1 MAEKE
6 ILDVVRDVVADGLL
20 DEQGVETIL
29 AAARERSEKQPLTTK
44 ERSEIMSIV
53 RDRMKGL
60 TFNKLPLPL
69 RVLSILLIVSGVL
82 GIASAIMSL
91 LPMINSGFLEE
102 KLGEI
107 TTTTAVVI
115 VLAAVCS
122 FVSTVLSLLVGL
134 RLVRGLRGAASAL
147 INVNI
152 AITVVSLVCQL
163 MLYGIGWHLVFGF
176 VQIGVQSALS
186 AYLNPSL
193 TNESNLHAG
202 LRKLDTEVHAEQGTL
217 GLADP
222 GEGYI
227 RLDFF
232 NLFWTFIVGSVIGL
246 IVEIIF
252 HMVVVEPGVYQ
263 DRAGL
268 LWGPFSPIYG
278 VGAVLMTIALNRFKD
293 RNIVFIFVVC
303 TIIGGGFEYFVSWF
317 MEVAFGA
324 TAWDYSDQ
332 FLGDV
337 FGGRTCLLFASMFGF
352 LGTVWIKLLLP
363 LFLRLFNL
371 IPWKWRY
378 SVTLVCAALM
388 LVNCVMTLQAL
399 DNWGARKAGHVPT
412 TGIEQFYAEH
422 FNDEVM
428 ANRFQSMT
436 IDPDKSV
443 RASSQQD
450 DASQATGDA
459 GSSGSSS
466 SSSASASA
474 SGSAAASGSASEAS
488 ASGSSAASKQP

>member
-1 MAEKE
+1 MAEKD
-6 ILDVVRDVVADGLL
+6 ILDVARDAVADGLL

-29 AAARERSEKQPLTTK
+29 AAARKRSKDQPLTTK
-44 ERSEIMSIV
+44 ERASIMRIV
-53 RDRMKGL
+53 RERSRGMA
-60 TFNKLPLPL
+60 FSKLPLPL
-69 RVLSILLIVSGVL
+69 RLLSIFLIVSGAFGVAG
-82 GIASAIMSL
+82 GIVAL
-91 LPMINSGFLEE
+91 LPVFNSDLLERA
-102 KLGEI
+102 LGSI
-107 TTTTAVVI
+107 TATTAAVI
-115 VLAAVCS
+115 AIAAACS
-122 FVSTVLSLLVGL
+122 FISAVLSVAVGL
-134 RLVRGLRGAASAL
+134 RLIKGLRGAASAL

-152 AITVVSLVCQL
+152 AVTVVSLVCGF
-163 MLYGIGWHLVFGF
+163 MLFGIGWELLFNF
-176 VQIGVQSALS
+176 VQLVAQIALS
-186 AYLNPSL
+186 SYLNPAL
-193 TNESNLHAG
+193 ANESNLKAG
-202 LRKLDTEVHAEQGTL
+202 LRRLDTEVHAQRGTL

-232 NLFWTFIVGSVIGL
+232 NLFWTFMVGSVVGL

-293 RNIVFIFVVC
+293 RNIVFIFIAC
-303 TIIGGGFEYFVSWF
+303 TIIGGAFEYFVSWF

-337 FGGRTCLLFASMFGF
+337 FGGRTCLLFASMFGL
-352 LGTVWIKLLLP
+352 LGTVWIKFLLP
-363 LFLRLFNL
+363 LFLRGFNL

-378 SVTLVCAALM
+378 SVTLVCASLM

-412 TGIEQFYAEH
+412 TGIEKFYAEN
-422 FNDEVM
+422 FDDEFM

-436 IDPDKSV
+436 IDPEKSV
-443 RASSQQD
+443 RA
-450 DASQATGDA
+450 
-459 GSSGSSS
+459 
-466 SSSASASA
+466 
-474 SGSAAASGSASEAS
+474 
-488 ASGSSAASKQP
+488 

>member
-1 MAEKE
+1 MAEKD
-6 ILDVVRDVVADGLL
+6 ILEVTRDVVADGSL
-20 DEQGVETIL
+20 DEKGVETIL
-29 AAARERSEKQPLTTK
+29 AAARERSKEQPLTTK
-44 ERSEIMSIV
+44 ERGEVMKIV
-53 RDRMKGL
+53 RNRMKGL
-60 TFNKLPLPL
+60 TFDKLPTPL
-69 RVLSILLIVSGVL
+69 RVLSIILIV
-82 GIASAIMSL
+82 ASALSIVAGIGAL
-91 LPMINSGFLEE
+91 LPLFNSDFLEQNLS
-102 KLGEI
+102 KI
-107 TTTTAVVI
+107 TTTTALVI
-115 VLAAVCS
+115 GLAATCS
-122 FVSTVLSLLVGL
+122 FVSTVLSLVIGV
-134 RLVRGLRGAASAL
+134 RLIRGKRGAASAL

-152 AITVVSLVCQL
+152 AVSVISLICEF
-163 MLYGIGWHLVFGF
+163 MLYGIGFWLLFNFG
-176 VQIGVQSALS
+176 VIAAQIALS
-186 AYLNPSL
+186 TYLNPSL
-193 TNESNLHAG
+193 TNESNLEAG
-202 LRKLDTEVHAEQGTL
+202 LRELDIEVHAEQGTL

-222 GEGYI
+222 GKGYI

-232 NLFWTFIVGSVIGL
+232 NLFWTFMVGSFIGL
-246 IVEIIF
+246 IVEIIW
-252 HMVVVEPGVYQ
+252 HMVVVDPGVYQ

-278 VGAVLMTIALNRFKD
+278 VGAVLMTMALNRFKD
-293 RNIVFIFVVC
+293 RNIIFVFVVC

-332 FLGDV
+332 FLGDL
-337 FGGRTCLLFASMFGF
+337 FGGRTCLLFASMFGI

-363 LFLRLFNL
+363 IFLKLFNK
-371 IPWKWRY
+371 IPWRWRT

-443 RASSQQD
+443 RA
-450 DASQATGDA
+450 
-459 GSSGSSS
+459 
-466 SSSASASA
+466 
-474 SGSAAASGSASEAS
+474 
-488 ASGSSAASKQP
+488 

>member
-1 MAEKE
+1 MAEKDIME
-6 ILDVVRDVVADGLL
+6 VARDVVADGML

-29 AAARERSEKQPLTTK
+29 AAARERSGDRPLTTK
-44 ERSEIMSIV
+44 ERTEIMGIV
-53 RDRMKGL
+53 RDRTKGL
-60 TFNKLPLPL
+60 AFSKLPMPL
-69 RVLSILLIVSGVL
+69 RILSVLLIVAGALGVASGIV
-82 GIASAIMSL
+82 AL

-102 KLGEI
+102 ALGKV
-107 TTTTAVVI
+107 TATTAVVI
-115 VLAAVCS
+115 AIAAVCS
-122 FVSTVLSLLVGL
+122 FASAVLSFFVGV
-134 RLVRGLRGAASAL
+134 RLIRGLRGAASAL

-152 AITVVSLVCQL
+152 AVTVVSLICEF
-163 MLYGIGWHLVFGF
+163 MLYGIDWLLLFNF
-176 VQIGVQSALS
+176 VQLAAQIALS

-193 TNESNLHAG
+193 ANESNLQAG
-202 LRKLDTEVHAEQGTL
+202 LRKLDTEVHAQQGTL

-232 NLFWTFIVGSVIGL
+232 NLFWTFMVGSFIGL

-278 VGAVLMTIALNRFKD
+278 VGAVLMTMALNRFKD

-317 MEVAFGA
+317 MEIAFGA

-332 FLGDV
+332 FLGDI
-337 FGGRTCLLFASMFGF
+337 FGGRTCLLFASMFGL

-363 LFLRLFNL
+363 LFLKVFNL
-371 IPWKWRY
+371 IPWKWRS

-388 LVNCVMTLQAL
+388 LVNAVMTLQAL
-399 DNWGARKAGHVPT
+399 DNWGARQAGHVPT
-412 TGIEQFYAEH
+412 TGIEQFYAEN

-443 RASSQQD
+443 RA
-450 DASQATGDA
+450 
-459 GSSGSSS
+459 
-466 SSSASASA
+466 
-474 SGSAAASGSASEAS
+474 
-488 ASGSSAASKQP
+488 

>member
-1 MAEKE
+1 MAEKGIME
-6 ILDVVRDVVADGLL
+6 VARDVVADGTL

-29 AAARERSEKQPLTTK
+29 AAARERSGDRPLTTK
-44 ERSEIMSIV
+44 ERTEIMGIV
-53 RDRMKGL
+53 RDRTKGL
-60 TFNKLPLPL
+60 AFSKLPMPL
-69 RVLSILLIVSGVL
+69 RILSVLLIVAGALGVASGIV
-82 GIASAIMSL
+82 AL

-102 KLGEI
+102 ALGKV
-107 TTTTAVVI
+107 TATTAVVI
-115 VLAAVCS
+115 AIAAVCS
-122 FVSTVLSLLVGL
+122 FVSAVLSFFVGV
-134 RLVRGLRGAASAL
+134 RLIRGLRGAASAL
-147 INVNI
+147 VNMNI
-152 AITVVSLVCQL
+152 AVAAVSLVCEF
-163 MLYGIGWHLVFGF
+163 MLYGIGWLLLFGC
-176 VQIGVQSALS
+176 VQLAAQIALS

-193 TNESNLHAG
+193 ANESSLQAG
-202 LRKLDTEVHAEQGTL
+202 LRELDTEVHAQQGTL

-232 NLFWTFIVGSVIGL
+232 NLFWTFMVGSFIGL

-278 VGAVLMTIALNRFKD
+278 VGAVLMTMALNRFKD

-317 MEVAFGA
+317 MEIAFGA

-332 FLGDV
+332 FLGDI
-337 FGGRTCLLFASMFGF
+337 FGGRTCLLFASMFGL

-371 IPWKWRY
+371 IPWKWRS

-388 LVNCVMTLQAL
+388 LVNAVMTLQAL
-399 DNWGARKAGHVPT
+399 DNWGARRAGHVPT
-412 TGIEQFYAEH
+412 TGIEQFYAEN

-443 RASSQQD
+443 RA
-450 DASQATGDA
+450 
-459 GSSGSSS
+459 
-466 SSSASASA
+466 
-474 SGSAAASGSASEAS
+474 
-488 ASGSSAASKQP
+488 

>member
-1 MAEKE
+1 MAE
-6 ILDVVRDVVADGLL
+6 IDVLEVTRDAVADGLL
-20 DEQGVETIL
+20 DKQDVETIL
-29 AAARERSEKQPLTTK
+29 TAARERSKEQPLTTK
-44 ERSEIMSIV
+44 ERSEIMKIV
-53 RDRMKGL
+53 RNRMKGL
-60 TFNKLPLPL
+60 AFSELPTPL
-69 RVLSILLIVSGVL
+69 RVLSVLLIIAGGLGVAA
-82 GIASAIMSL
+82 GIVAL

-102 KLGEI
+102 QLGKI
-107 TTTTAVVI
+107 TATTALVI

-122 FVSTVLSLLVGL
+122 FASAVLSFLIGL
-134 RLVRGLRGAASAL
+134 RLIKGMRGAASIL

-152 AITVVSLVCQL
+152 AVGIVALVCEF
-163 MLYGIGWHLVFGF
+163 MLYGISWLLLFSF
-176 VQIGVQSALS
+176 VAIAAQIALS

-193 TNESNLHAG
+193 ENETNLHAG

-232 NLFWTFIVGSVIGL
+232 NLFWTFMVGSFVGL

-278 VGAVLMTIALNRFKD
+278 IGAVLMTIALNRFKD

-324 TAWDYSDQ
+324 QAWDYSNE
-332 FLGDV
+332 FLGDL

-363 LFLRLFNL
+363 IFLKVFNL
-371 IPWKWRY
+371 IPWKWRS
-378 SVTLVCAALM
+378 SVTLVVAAFM
-388 LVNCVMTLQAL
+388 LVNAVMTLQAL
-399 DNWGARKAGHVPT
+399 DNWGARKAGHVPAP
-412 TGIEQFYAEH
+412 GIEQFYAEH
-422 FNDEVM
+422 FNDDYM

-443 RASSQQD
+443 RA
-450 DASQATGDA
+450 
-459 GSSGSSS
+459 
-466 SSSASASA
+466 
-474 SGSAAASGSASEAS
+474 
-488 ASGSSAASKQP
+488 

>member
-1 MAEKE
+1 MAEKDIYE
-6 ILDVVRDVVADGLL
+6 VTREVVADGSLT
-20 DEQGVETIL
+20 EQGVETIL
-29 AAARERSEKQPLTTK
+29 AAARERSKEKPLTSK
-44 ERSEIMSIV
+44 ERSKIMNIV
-53 RDRMKGL
+53 RNRMKGL
-60 TFNKLPLPL
+60 AFAKLPVPL
-69 RVLSILLIVSGVL
+69 RILSVFLIISGVL
-82 GIASAIMSL
+82 GIIFGVITLVDA
-91 LPMINSGFLEE
+91 INSGLLA
-102 KLGEI
+102 KALDKI
-107 TTTTAVVI
+107 TITTAVVI
-115 VLAAVCS
+115 AIAVVCS
-122 FVSTVLSLLVGL
+122 FASAVLSFLIGL
-134 RLVRGLRGAASAL
+134 RLIRGMRGAASAL

-152 AITVVSLVCQL
+152 AITVVSLVCGY
-163 MLYGIGWHLVFGF
+163 MFYGIGPVLLFNL
-176 VQIGVQSALS
+176 VQIAAQVALS
-186 AYLNPSL
+186 TYLNPSL
-193 TNESNLHAG
+193 VNENNLQAG
-202 LRKLDTEVHAEQGTL
+202 LRKLDTEVHAERGTL

-232 NLFWTFIVGSVIGL
+232 NLFWTFMVGSVIGL

-293 RNIVFIFVVC
+293 RNIIFIFIVC
-303 TIIGGGFEYFVSWF
+303 TIIGGAFEYFVSWF

-332 FLGDV
+332 FLGDL
-337 FGGRTCLLFASMFGF
+337 FGGRTCLLFASMFGV

-363 LFLRLFNL
+363 IFLKLFNL

-378 SVTLVCAALM
+378 GVTLVCAALM

-412 TGIEQFYAEH
+412 TSIEKFYAEN
-422 FNDEVM
+422 FDDEFM

-436 IDPDKSV
+436 IDPNKSV
-443 RASSQQD
+443 RS
-450 DASQATGDA
+450 
-459 GSSGSSS
+459 
-466 SSSASASA
+466 
-474 SGSAAASGSASEAS
+474 
-488 ASGSSAASKQP
+488 

>member
-1 MAEKE
+1 MAEHD
-6 ILDVVRDVVADGLL
+6 IIDITRNTVTDGLL
-20 DEQGVETIL
+20 SEEDVETIL
-29 AAARERSEKQPLTTK
+29 AAARERSKSQPLTTK
-44 ERSEIMSIV
+44 ERIEIMDIV
-53 RDRMKGL
+53 RNGTKGIA
-60 TFNKLPLPL
+60 FSKLPIPL
-69 RVLSILLIVSGVL
+69 RILSIILIVSSAL
-82 GIASAIMSL
+82 GIAAGVMAL
-91 LPMINSGFLEE
+91 LPLINSGFLERA
-102 KLGEI
+102 LGEI

-115 VLAAVCS
+115 AIAAICS
-122 FVSTVLSLLVGL
+122 FASTLLSFLVGL
-134 RLVRGLRGAASAL
+134 RLLKGKRGAASAL

-152 AITVVSLVCQL
+152 ALTAIALVCEF
-163 MLYGIGWHLVFGF
+163 MLYGAGPLLLFNF
-176 VQIGVQSALS
+176 VQIAAQIALS
-186 AYLNPSL
+186 VYLNPSL

-202 LRKLDTEVHAEQGTL
+202 LRKLDTEVHAKQGTL

-278 VGAVLMTIALNRFKD
+278 IGAVLMTIALNRFKD
-293 RNIVFIFVVC
+293 RNIIFIFIVC
-303 TIIGGGFEYFVSWF
+303 TIIGGAFEYFVSWF
-317 MEVAFGA
+317 MEVSFGA

-332 FLGDV
+332 FLGDL

-352 LGTVWIKLLLP
+352 LGLVWIKLLLP

-371 IPWKWRY
+371 IPWKLRY
-378 SVTLVCAALM
+378 SVTFVCATLM

-399 DNWGARKAGHVPT
+399 DNWGARMAGHVPVP
-412 TGIEQFYAEH
+412 GIEQFYAEN
-422 FNDEVM
+422 FNDEYM

-436 IDPDKSV
+436 IDPEKSV
-443 RASSQQD
+443 RA
-450 DASQATGDA
+450 
-459 GSSGSSS
+459 
-466 SSSASASA
+466 
-474 SGSAAASGSASEAS
+474 
-488 ASGSSAASKQP
+488 

>member
-1 MAEKE
+1 MAE
-6 ILDVVRDVVADGLL
+6 IDVLEVTRDAVSDGLL
-20 DEQGVETIL
+20 DKQDVETIL
-29 AAARERSEKQPLTTK
+29 TAARERSKEQPLTTK
-44 ERSEIMSIV
+44 ERSEIMKIV
-53 RDRMKGL
+53 RNRMKGL
-60 TFNKLPLPL
+60 AFSELPTPL
-69 RVLSILLIVSGVL
+69 RVLSVLLIIAGGLGVAA
-82 GIASAIMSL
+82 GIVAL

-102 KLGEI
+102 QLGKI
-107 TTTTAVVI
+107 TATTALVI

-122 FVSTVLSLLVGL
+122 FASAVLSFLIGL
-134 RLVRGLRGAASAL
+134 RLIKGMRGAASIL

-152 AITVVSLVCQL
+152 AVGIVALVCEF
-163 MLYGIGWHLVFGF
+163 MLYGISWLLLFSF
-176 VQIGVQSALS
+176 VAIAAEIALS

-193 TNESNLHAG
+193 ENETNLHAG

-232 NLFWTFIVGSVIGL
+232 NLFWTFMVGSFVGL

-278 VGAVLMTIALNRFKD
+278 IGAVLMTIALNRFKD

-324 TAWDYSDQ
+324 QAWDYSNE
-332 FLGDV
+332 FLGDL

-363 LFLRLFNL
+363 IFLKVFNL
-371 IPWKWRY
+371 IPWKWRS
-378 SVTLVCAALM
+378 SVTLVVAAFM
-388 LVNCVMTLQAL
+388 LVNAVMTLQAL
-399 DNWGARKAGHVPT
+399 DNWGARKAGHVPAP
-412 TGIEQFYAEH
+412 GIEQFYAEH
-422 FNDEVM
+422 FNDDYM

-443 RASSQQD
+443 RA
-450 DASQATGDA
+450 
-459 GSSGSSS
+459 
-466 SSSASASA
+466 
-474 SGSAAASGSASEAS
+474 
-488 ASGSSAASKQP
+488 

>member
-1 MAEKE
+1 MAKK
-6 ILDVVRDVVADGLL
+6 DVFDVTRDVVADGTLNK
-20 DEQGVETIL
+20 EGVEAIL
-29 AAARERSEKQPLTTK
+29 AAARERSEEQPLTTK
-44 ERSEIMSIV
+44 ERNEIMGIV
-53 RDRMKGL
+53 FDRTKGL
-60 TFNKLPLPL
+60 AFSKLPTPL
-69 RVLSILLIVSGVL
+69 RVLSVLLIITGAL
-82 GIASAIMSL
+82 GIASGVITLLSL
-91 LPMINSGFLEE
+91 SESNIVVEALQ
-102 KLGEI
+102 KI
-107 TTTTAVVI
+107 TATTAVVI
-115 VLAAVCS
+115 ALVAICS
-122 FVSTVLSLLVGL
+122 FASAVLSFLVGL
-134 RLVRGLRGAASAL
+134 RLIKGKRGAASAL

-152 AITVVSLVCQL
+152 LVTVISLVCEF
-163 MLYGIGWHLVFGF
+163 MLYGIGPVLLFNF
-176 VQIGVQSALS
+176 IQLAAQIALS
-186 AYLNPSL
+186 SYLNPSL
-193 TNESNLHAG
+193 ACESELETG
-202 LRKLDTEVHAEQGTL
+202 LRKLDTEIHAKQGTL

-232 NLFWTFIVGSVIGL
+232 NLFWTFIVGSVVGL

-324 TAWDYSDQ
+324 SAWDYSDQ
-332 FLGDV
+332 FLGDI

-363 LFLRLFNL
+363 VFLRLFNL
-371 IPWKWRY
+371 IPWQWRY
-378 SVTLVCAALM
+378 SVTLVCASLM

-399 DNWGARKAGHVPT
+399 DNWGARKAGHVPAP
-412 TGIEQFYAEH
+412 GIEQFYAEN
-422 FNDEVM
+422 FNDDVM

-443 RASSQQD
+443 RS
-450 DASQATGDA
+450 
-459 GSSGSSS
+459 
-466 SSSASASA
+466 
-474 SGSAAASGSASEAS
+474 
-488 ASGSSAASKQP
+488 

>member
-1 MAEKE
+1 MMKK
-6 ILDVVRDVVADGLL
+6 DVFEVARDAVADGLL
-20 DEQGVETIL
+20 DEQEVEIIL
-29 AAARERSEKQPLTTK
+29 TAARERSEEQPLTTK
-44 ERSEIMSIV
+44 ERAEIMNIV
-53 RDRMKGL
+53 RDSMKGL
-60 TFNKLPLPL
+60 AFSKLPVPL
-69 RVLSILLIVSGVL
+69 RVLSILLLVTGALGIVSGVVTL
-82 GIASAIMSL
+82 HSIFDSNILVEA
-91 LPMINSGFLEE
+91 LE
-102 KLGEI
+102 KV
-107 TTTTAVVI
+107 TATTAGVVI
-115 VLAAVCS
+115 IAAICS
-122 FVSTVLSLLVGL
+122 FVSTVLSFLVGL
-134 RLVRGLRGAASAL
+134 RLIKGMRGAASAL

-152 AITVVSLVCQL
+152 ALTVISLVCEL
-163 MLYGIGWHLVFGF
+163 MLYGIGLVLLFNF
-176 VQIGVQSALS
+176 VQLVAQIALS
-186 AYLNPSL
+186 TYLNPSL
-193 TNESNLHAG
+193 VNESNLQSG
-202 LRKLDTEVHAEQGTL
+202 LRKLDTEVHAKQGTL

-232 NLFWTFIVGSVIGL
+232 NLFWTFIVGCVVGL

-324 TAWDYSDQ
+324 SAWDYSDQ
-332 FLGDV
+332 FLGDI
-337 FGGRTCLLFASMFGF
+337 FGGRPCLLFASMFGV

-378 SVTLVCAALM
+378 SVTLVCAAFM

-399 DNWGARKAGHVPT
+399 DNWGARAAGHVPEA
-412 TGIEQFYAEH
+412 GIEQFYAEN
-422 FNDEVM
+422 FDDEYM

-436 IDPDKSV
+436 IDPEKSV
-443 RASSQQD
+443 RS
-450 DASQATGDA
+450 
-459 GSSGSSS
+459 
-466 SSSASASA
+466 
-474 SGSAAASGSASEAS
+474 
-488 ASGSSAASKQP
+488 

>member
-1 MAEKE
+1 MPTCVLAKYAISGNCFVNAKCSHKKIRQREGLFGVTRLDECMAEKD
-6 ILDVVRDVVADGLL
+6 ILELTRDVVADGML
-20 DEQGVETIL
+20 DDQDVETIL
-29 AAARERSEKQPLTTK
+29 TAARERSEEQPLTTK

-53 RDRMKGL
+53 RNRMKGL
-60 TFNKLPLPL
+60 AFSELPMPL
-69 RVLSILLIVSGVL
+69 RVLSILLIIAGGLGVAG
-82 GIASAIMSL
+82 GIVAL

-102 KLGEI
+102 QLGKI
-107 TTTTAVVI
+107 TATTAVVI
-115 VLAAVCS
+115 ILAAVCA
-122 FVSTVLSLLVGL
+122 FVSSILSFLVGI
-134 RLVRGLRGAASAL
+134 RLIKGLRGAASAL

-152 AITVVSLVCQL
+152 AVAIITLVCEL
-163 MLYGIGWHLVFGF
+163 MLYGINWLLLFTFLAIIAQV
-176 VQIGVQSALS
+176 ALS

-193 TNESNLHAG
+193 ENETKLQSS

-232 NLFWTFIVGSVIGL
+232 NLFWTFMVGCVVGL

-278 VGAVLMTIALNRFKD
+278 VGAVLMTMALNRFKD

-317 MEVAFGA
+317 MEIAFGA
-324 TAWDYSDQ
+324 TAWDYSNE
-332 FLGDV
+332 FLGDI

-363 LFLRLFNL
+363 IFLRLFNL
-371 IPWKWRY
+371 IPWKWRS
-378 SVTLVCAALM
+378 SVTLICAAFM
-388 LVNCVMTLQAL
+388 LVNAVMTLQAL
-399 DNWGARKAGHVPT
+399 DNWGARKAGHIPAP
-412 TGIEQFYAEH
+412 GIEQFYAEH
-422 FNDEVM
+422 FNDEYM

-443 RASSQQD
+443 RA
-450 DASQATGDA
+450 
-459 GSSGSSS
+459 
-466 SSSASASA
+466 
-474 SGSAAASGSASEAS
+474 
-488 ASGSSAASKQP
+488 

>member
-1 MAEKE
+1 MRMTEKNV
-6 ILDVVRDVVADGLL
+6 IDVARDVVADGVL

-29 AAARERSEKQPLTTK
+29 AAARKRSEERPLTTK
-44 ERSEIMSIV
+44 ERTEIMSIV
-53 RDRMKGL
+53 RDCTKGL
-60 TFNKLPLPL
+60 AFSKLPMPL
-69 RVLSILLIVSGVL
+69 RILSVLLIISGALGVVSGIV
-82 GIASAIMSL
+82 AL
-91 LPMINSGFLEE
+91 LPMINSGFLEQA
-102 KLGEI
+102 LGRI

-115 VLAAVCS
+115 GIAAACS
-122 FVSTVLSLLVGL
+122 FVSAVLSFFVGL
-134 RLVRGLRGAASAL
+134 RLIRGLRGAASAL

-152 AITVVSLVCQL
+152 AVTVVSLVCQL
-163 MLYGIGWHLVFGF
+163 MLYGISWLLLFSF
-176 VQIGVQSALS
+176 VSLAAQIALS

-193 TNESNLHAG
+193 ANESNLQAG
-202 LRKLDTEVHAEQGTL
+202 LRKLDTKVHAEQGTL

-232 NLFWTFIVGSVIGL
+232 NLFWTFMVGSVIGL

-332 FLGDV
+332 FLGDL
-337 FGGRTCLLFASMFGF
+337 FGGRTCLLFASMFGV

-363 LFLRLFNL
+363 AFLRLFNL

-378 SVTLVCAALM
+378 SVTLVCAAFM

-399 DNWGARKAGHVPT
+399 DNWGARKAGHVPAP
-412 TGIEQFYAEH
+412 GIEQFYAEN
-422 FNDEVM
+422 FDDEYM

-436 IDPDKSV
+436 IDPSKSV
-443 RASSQQD
+443 RA
-450 DASQATGDA
+450 
-459 GSSGSSS
+459 
-466 SSSASASA
+466 
-474 SGSAAASGSASEAS
+474 
-488 ASGSSAASKQP
+488 

>member
-1 MAEKE
+1 
-6 ILDVVRDVVADGLL
+6 
-20 DEQGVETIL
+20 
-29 AAARERSEKQPLTTK
+29 
-44 ERSEIMSIV
+44 MSIV
-53 RDRMKGL
+53 RDCTKGL
-60 TFNKLPLPL
+60 AFSKLPMPL
-69 RVLSILLIVSGVL
+69 RILSVLLIISGALGVVSGIV
-82 GIASAIMSL
+82 AL
-91 LPMINSGFLEE
+91 LPMINSGFLEQA
-102 KLGEI
+102 LGRI

-115 VLAAVCS
+115 GIAAACS
-122 FVSTVLSLLVGL
+122 FVSAVLSFFVGL
-134 RLVRGLRGAASAL
+134 RLIRGLRGAASAL

-152 AITVVSLVCQL
+152 AVTVVSLVCQL
-163 MLYGIGWHLVFGF
+163 MLYGISWLLLFSF
-176 VQIGVQSALS
+176 VSLAAQIALS

-193 TNESNLHAG
+193 ANESNLQAG
-202 LRKLDTEVHAEQGTL
+202 LRKLDTKVHAEQGTL

-232 NLFWTFIVGSVIGL
+232 NLFWTFMVGSVIGL

-332 FLGDV
+332 FLGDL
-337 FGGRTCLLFASMFGF
+337 FGGRTCLLFASMFGV

-363 LFLRLFNL
+363 AFLRLFNL

-378 SVTLVCAALM
+378 SVTLVCAAFM

-399 DNWGARKAGHVPT
+399 DNWGARKAGHVPAP
-412 TGIEQFYAEH
+412 GIEQFYAEN
-422 FNDEVM
+422 FDDEYM

-436 IDPDKSV
+436 IDPSKSV
-443 RASSQQD
+443 RA
-450 DASQATGDA
+450 
-459 GSSGSSS
+459 
-466 SSSASASA
+466 
-474 SGSAAASGSASEAS
+474 
-488 ASGSSAASKQP
+488 